1 MYSDHTP
8 IMGLQAIFEGAKSFG
23 LSDKEAW
30 QAVDD
35 SLHEVGADATVAEY
49 LHELT
54 GTLAHRILSTARHS
68 TPSKERLSAPEERH
82 VPSEEIL

>member
-35 SLHEVGADATVAEY
+35 SLHEVGTDATVADY

-54 GTLAHRILSTARHS
+54 ATLAHRILSTARDS
-68 TPSKERLSAPEERH
+68 TPSRERLSPPEERH

>member
-1 MYSDHTP
+1 MYTDHTP

-30 QAVDD
+30 RAVDD
-35 SLHEVGADATVAEY
+35 SLHEVGTEATVAEY
-49 LHELT
+49 LDELT
-54 GTLAHRILSTARHS
+54 GALARRILATARHS
-68 TPSKERLSAPEERH
+68 ASRERPSAPEVPR